1 MHLSR
6 LSIQTE
12 GCLLYREDTWA
23 DRSLVIVLHVY
34 YLLLVSK
41 LAYRTILMTII
52 QLVLADLILQLISIV
67 DSFHE

>member
-6 LSIQTE
+6 LSIQIE

-41 LAYRTILMTII
+41 LAYRTILII
-52 QLVLADLILQLISIV
+52 YNTTRSGRLNPSI
-67 DSFHE
+67 DQHSG

>member
-1 MHLSR
+1 MHLSQ

-12 GCLLYREDTWA
+12 GCLLYRVDTWA

-41 LAYRTILMTII
+41 LAYHTIPII
-52 QLVLADLILQLISIV
+52 YNTTRSGRINPSI
-67 DSFHE
+67 DQHSG